1 MKHTRQIGNIVLPS
15 LPPRPNM
22 HRFPELKLAE
32 DTLPAH
38 NASLQSLKGFDAPRP
53 NANLPKIP
61 IINVPRAK
69 IGAEN
74 FAVALP
80 TNHSVHESFGGS
92 PRWEAEQMGYRP
104 TNPRSF
110 SMAPVVTMKAQP
122 KQVPIRETTILP
134 KANMPNLH
142 DFSKVGPA
150 NPMTIELKATTPN
163 VRPKDISGLLSSTS
177 KFGGIGQSAGKSFGA
192 ESFIS
197 ALI

>member
-1 MKHTRQIGNIVLPS
+1 
-15 LPPRPNM
+15 M
-22 HRFPELKLAE
+22 HKFPELKLAE
-32 DTLPAH
+32 DTLPAY
-38 NASLQSLKGFDAPRP
+38 NASLQSLTGFDAPRP
-53 NANLPKIP
+53 NANLPKLP

-69 IGAEN
+69 IGVEN

-110 SMAPVVTMKAQP
+110 SMAPVVTFKAQS

-142 DFSKVGPA
+142 DFSRVGPA

-197 ALI
+197 ALL

>member
-1 MKHTRQIGNIVLPS
+1 MKHTGQIGNIVLPS

-22 HRFPELKLAE
+22 HKFPELKLAE
-32 DTLPAH
+32 DTLPAY
-38 NASLQSLKGFDAPRP
+38 NASLQSMNAHAGPRP
-53 NANLPKIP
+53 TAHLPKLP
-61 IINVPRAK
+61 ILNVPRVK

-110 SMAPVVTMKAQP
+110 SMAPVVNFKAQP
-122 KQVPIRETTILP
+122 KQVPIRETTVIP
-134 KANMPNLH
+134 KANLPTLPN
-142 DFSKVGPA
+142 FSGVGPA
-150 NPMTIELKATTPN
+150 NPMTLELRATTPD
-163 VRPKDISGLLSSTS
+163 VRPKDIGGILSSTS
-177 KFGGIGQSAGKSFGA
+177 KFGGVGQSSGKSFGS

-197 ALI
+197 AKL